1 MLLYVTICYGN
12 CSSVSWLSHGKGIK
26 SVKASQSYQAPVD
39 LCRPFQFP
47 PRNLQSWL
55 MELPLAK
62 KKKRENMKT
71 PSSCLVIGF
80 LAILSF
86 LSLDHNRIMILQECQ
101 CSAFIRACWDMRVL
115 AHNVALSEFVRL
127 TILNIPIWF
136 IVSAQ
141 IKCIYIYTDHKRSH
155 KITIYPYETA
165 CKSRTTKLWQ
175 PISISTSATTRG
187 LVVAVVDLDQALNV
201 S

>member
-1 MLLYVTICYGN
+1 MNRSRSGFPTWMTFAGFHRLTSVPLLWPRLAGQSPQAQFLAGTIPGLNSEKVWISWDWILYVTICYGN

-62 KKKRENMKT
+62 KKRRENMKT

-101 CSAFIRACWDMRVL
+101 CSAFIRAC
-115 AHNVALSEFVRL
+115 
-127 TILNIPIWF
+127 
-136 IVSAQ
+136 
-141 IKCIYIYTDHKRSH
+141 
-155 KITIYPYETA
+155 
-165 CKSRTTKLWQ
+165 
-175 PISISTSATTRG
+175 
-187 LVVAVVDLDQALNV
+187 
-201 S
+201 

>member
-62 KKKRENMKT
+62 KKKAGKHENPVLMFGDWV
-71 PSSCLVIGF
+71 PSDIVFSIARPQQDHDFTRMPMFCFHSC
-80 LAILSF
+80 
-86 LSLDHNRIMILQECQ
+86 
-101 CSAFIRACWDMRVL
+101 VL
-115 AHNVALSEFVRL
+115 RHA
-127 TILNIPIWF
+127 
-136 IVSAQ
+136 
-141 IKCIYIYTDHKRSH
+141 
-155 KITIYPYETA
+155 
-165 CKSRTTKLWQ
+165 
-175 PISISTSATTRG
+175 STG
-187 LVVAVVDLDQALNV
+187 P
-201 S
+201 